1 MAPEFDEYELTQE
14 LVDTAAGITS
24 LGDFVGWFLP
34 RSWNFNDLGSS
45 SLSRMVGAV
54 KLKIYEYQGDFW
66 NVDLRAEFRK
76 IAEGVYDD

>member
-1 MAPEFDEYELTQE
+1 MAPEFTEAELTQT
-14 LVDTAAGITS
+14 LLDFCDGKLSLTKFVD
-24 LGDFVGWFLP
+24 WFLP